1 MNART
6 KLLVILSLFA
16 LAVSACAP
24 VAAQAGQ
31 MTPTSLPSPTMP
43 PAPTST
49 PVADTPAPTP
59 SAVGTTPD
67 GGGASVI
74 TLDYNNQLITMHP
87 NETFLLKLGENY
99 TWDLA
104 IDNQN
109 VISRVKNIAVIRGA
123 QGVYQALQPGKATLT
138 ATGDPVCRQSK
149 PACGLPSLIFT
160 LHIEVLQ

>member
-1 MNART
+1 MNAQT
-6 KLLVILSLFA
+6 KLLVILSLFV
-16 LAVSACAP
+16 LSMSACAP

-31 MTPTSLPSPTMP
+31 TTPTSLPSPT
-43 PAPTST
+43 T
-49 PVADTPAPTP
+49 PVADTPAPTA
-59 SAVGTTPD
+59 STGGTTPD

-87 NETFLLKLGENY
+87 NETFLLKLGEDY
-99 TWDLA
+99 TWNIA
-104 IDNQN
+104 IDNQS